1 MQYILTQKILNLNN
15 EIESFQKRLFSLGPD
30 NVLKRGFTIASD
42 SQGRIIK
49 SSEQLST
56 GDEFRLKTGK
66 GSFCAKKL

>member
-1 MQYILTQKILNLNN
+1 MKLNLLKKAIFTRPN
-15 EIESFQKRLFSLGPD
+15 

>member
-1 MQYILTQKILNLNN
+1 MLI
-15 EIESFQKRLFSLGPD
+15 FQKRLFSLGPD
-30 NVLKRGFTIASD
+30 NVLKRGFTIALD